1 MFMRKH
7 RVFRLVDGPWV
18 HRGQNAYLIALLNWR
33 CLSDN
38 FSLVKQFPF
47 TGMSAMANVYFTG
60 GAVLAQRHF
69 LSLVMRPSL
78 GAALLGM
85 SSFWIWH
92 ISLF

>member
-1 MFMRKH
+1 M
-7 RVFRLVDGPWV
+7 DGPVV
-18 HRGQNAYLIALLNWR
+18 HRGQDVYLIALLDR
-33 CLSDN
+33 GRLSDN

-69 LSLVMRPSL
+69 LSLIMRPSL

>member
-1 MFMRKH
+1 
-7 RVFRLVDGPWV
+7 
-18 HRGQNAYLIALLNWR
+18 
-33 CLSDN
+33 
-38 FSLVKQFPF
+38 
-47 TGMSAMANVYFTG
+47 MSAMAYVYFTG

>member
-1 MFMRKH
+1 M
-7 RVFRLVDGPWV
+7 DGPAV
-18 HRGQNAYLIALLNWR
+18 HRGQDVYLIALLDR
-33 CLSDN
+33 GRLSDN

-69 LSLVMRPSL
+69 LSLIMRPSL

>member
-1 MFMRKH
+1 M
-7 RVFRLVDGPWV
+7 DGPV
-18 HRGQNAYLIALLNWR
+18 IHRGQDVYLIALLDR
-33 CLSDN
+33 GRLSDN

-69 LSLVMRPSL
+69 LSFIMRPSL